1 MMMATNDS
9 KMIRN
14 YKKLSSSLRKEQSR
28 LLEEVAQNGVLPSK
42 SMRQEIAEL
51 ELNIAAVEHNIIELQ
66 DGKSA

>member
-1 MMMATNDS
+1 MMMATDNS
-9 KMIRN
+9 KLIRN

-28 LLEEVAQNGVLPSK
+28 LLEEVAQHGVLPSK

-51 ELNIAAVEHNIIELQ
+51 ELNIAAVENNIIELQ